1 MKQSISH
8 LTRKRNKMVYQ
19 DIPDYNNYSEQA
31 KEAVLKVYNER
42 VRHSEF
48 FPAEANLDGSPAD
61 PFQMSELYV
70 VWFTK
75 TLKNWKALVSSV
87 RPNMLYFEVT
97 HNGEKNET
105 YVDVY
110 EKQANITVSERGIEA

>member
-1 MKQSISH
+1 
-8 LTRKRNKMVYQ
+8 MVYK
-19 DIPDYNNYSEQA
+19 DTPDYNDYVSQA
-31 KEAVLKVYNER
+31 KETVRTVYNER
-42 VRHSEF
+42 VRYSEF
-48 FPAEANLDGSPAD
+48 LPSEASLNGTPAE
-61 PFQMSELYV
+61 EIREEEIYV

-75 TLKNWKALVSSV
+75 TLKNWKALVSST

-97 HNGEKNET
+97 HNGDKNET